1 MGDGKRSTSSTKYEA
16 AGKSHRA
23 KRCNTANEVQK
34 LVLGGLFLQSC
45 GEVVCRANLEVG
57 VEWDL

>member
-1 MGDGKRSTSSTKYEA
+1 MGDGKRSTSPTKHEA

-34 LVLGGLFLQSC
+34 LVLGGLFYSPAERLSAGQTSK
-45 GEVVCRANLEVG
+45 
-57 VEWDL
+57 